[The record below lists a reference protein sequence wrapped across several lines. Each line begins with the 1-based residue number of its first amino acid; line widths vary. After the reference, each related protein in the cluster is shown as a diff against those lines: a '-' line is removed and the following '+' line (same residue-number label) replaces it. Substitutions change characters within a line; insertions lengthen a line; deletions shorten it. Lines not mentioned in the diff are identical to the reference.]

1 MSRYYLTE
9 PVNSKLVVPS
19 IRGFRNSISIEDQ
32 RVSRVEPMA
41 SSGIYSV
48 GKQAQRHGFGF
59 EIRFHSTRSNQN
71 GRVMAGVHVLEFT
84 IRGQNAKEN
93 GRIALHF
100 RMLADEAVGMLK
112 NGWKFRPQG
121 NRGEGPLQH
130 RSHQCSAKTLPAD
143 VCDDKSRSLRT
154 QLDQVKVIAPHRQAG
169 TVDAGDLEVSEFLEI
184 LGQQGLL
191 DSAGNRKLLFHSL
204 AFLLPIPRTPNRLT
218 NAPASLEER
227 KCIPA
232 PPGLSPCRR
241 IPPAGNLPQAV
252 PP

>member
-100 RMLADEAVGMLK
+100 RMLADEAFGMLK
-112 NGWKFRPQG
+112 NGLKFLGSKACWIPRAIASSCFI
-121 NRGEGPLQH
+121 R
-130 RSHQCSAKTLPAD
+130 
-143 VCDDKSRSLRT
+143 SRSSSRC
-154 QLDQVKVIAPHRQAG
+154 ISRAP
-169 TVDAGDLEVSEFLEI
+169 V
-184 LGQQGLL
+184 
-191 DSAGNRKLLFHSL
+191 
-204 AFLLPIPRTPNRLT
+204 
-218 NAPASLEER
+218 NAPAAWTARVPRLCLLCWNCSGSATGLTKAAMADTPCLEYGPSR
-227 KCIPA
+227 
-232 PPGLSPCRR
+232 
-241 IPPAGNLPQAV
+241 
-252 PP
+252 